1 VPPLT
6 IWKERRRQRPRVAE
20 DIYAGPG
27 PTRPSVPC
35 VSIDRRTER
44 ERKAESLDVGCCRL
58 DFGARRFIGRR
69 RRKIYRTTHSSILL
83 YSPMSLYY
91 SDDWR
96 RVLSRS
102 RRRPSVQLFYSH
114 LFSYI
119 YKCIFISLIFFFFFF
134 FYFFRFKAIYFNLLL
149 LVPLFKTLFFFCY
162 VFVFFGHAKRELLA
176 ENREKV
182 PDKR

>member
-69 RRKIYRTTHSSILL
+69 RRKIYRTTHATGQGQRSILL

-119 YKCIFISLIFFFFFF
+119 YKCIFISLIFF
-134 FYFFRFKAIYFNLLL
+134 LLFPVVCL
-149 LVPLFKTLFFFCY
+149 CARSSTSC
-162 VFVFFGHAKRELLA
+162 RW
-176 ENREKV
+176 REKV
-182 PDKR
+182 NRSPVRGTAQAQQ